1 MIIKSLLKKL
11 FISLSNADCKKA
23 VASESAKCY
32 GLDLSKAVSNK
43 KGCITFFET
52 KKNNI
57 LISLDY
63 QLAVNEM
70 NLSEFPL
77 VEFRIRS

>member
-1 MIIKSLLKKL
+1 MVIKSLWKL

-32 GLDLSKAVSNK
+32 GYLSKAVSNK
-43 KGCITFFET
+43 KGRITFFET

-77 VEFRIRS
+77 VEFQIRS

>member
-1 MIIKSLLKKL
+1 M
-11 FISLSNADCKKA
+11 SNADCKKA
-23 VASESAKCY
+23 VASESTKCY

-52 KKNNI
+52 KKKNNI

-70 NLSEFPL
+70 NLSEFSL
-77 VEFRIRS
+77 VEF

>member
-1 MIIKSLLKKL
+1 MVIKSLWKL

-52 KKNNI
+52 KKKQYFDFI
-57 LISLDY
+57 R
-63 QLAVNEM
+63 
-70 NLSEFPL
+70 LS
-77 VEFRIRS
+77 VSSK

>member
-1 MIIKSLLKKL
+1 MVIKSLWKL

-57 LISLDY
+57 LILLDY